1 MTVRQWLL
9 WAEQQ
14 LRDAGVPEPRLDAEL
29 LLAHALRADRSWLI
43 AHADDPLPEIASLD
57 EMLVRRRAREPLA
70 YILGY
75 REFWGRRFMV
85 GPGVLVPRQETECL
99 VETALEVIP
108 ADRPV
113 SVLDFG
119 TGSGCI
125 GITLQLERPEWRLDA
140 TDVSPTALHWA
151 RLNAETL
158 GAPIRLRR
166 VEQVASLP
174 PSSFD
179 WIVTNPPY
187 VALGEA
193 LQPEVTDWEPHEALF
208 AGPTGYEFFEFLAS
222 TSHSVLRPGGGLLT
236 EIGAGQEEGV
246 ITRFEAHG
254 WTHAASRSDLSGFT
268 RVLGFKRPTA
278 AP

>member
-1 MTVRQWLL
+1 MTVRQWLHL
-9 WAEQQ
+9 AEQQ
-14 LRDAGVPEPRLDAEL
+14 LREAGVPEPELDARL
-29 LLAHALRADRSWLI
+29 ILAHAMNADRSWVI
-43 AHADDPLPEIASLD
+43 AHADDPLPPNRSAN
-57 EMLVRRRAREPLA
+57 EMLMRRRAREPLA

-99 VETALEVIP
+99 AETALEVIP
-108 ADRPV
+108 ADSPA
-113 SVLDFG
+113 SVLDLG

-125 GITLQLERPEWRLDA
+125 AITLQLERPEWRLDA
-140 TDVSPTALHWA
+140 ADVSPTALHWA
-151 RLNAETL
+151 RLNAHNL
-158 GAPIRLRR
+158 GATIQFRR
-166 VEQVASLP
+166 VGLVASLA

-187 VALGEA
+187 VASGEA
-193 LQPEVTDWEPHEALF
+193 LQPEINDWEPHEALY
-208 AGPTGYEFFEFLAS
+208 AGPTGYEFFELLAS
-222 TSHSVLRPGGGLLT
+222 TAHASLRPGGGLLT

-246 ITRFEAHG
+246 ITRFVAHG
-254 WTHAASRSDLSGFT
+254 WTHFSSGSDLSGLT